1 MVSQASSAMKS
12 AINRLMYKIRIENS
26 VTAIDP
32 EAWDALAKERFY
44 MSYGWLKSIEETA
57 IDRVT
62 PLYFVLER
70 GDELLAT
77 AACYESHRDNPYDL
91 LNGFMLGRLERLA
104 GMFGLAFKPAFLC
117 GPLRG
122 AGEHVMVKGG
132 LSGDESLS
140 SLREMLD
147 AIETE
152 ATRRGLPLFFTN
164 VSELEA
170 DLRKEFRSRGY
181 NVTKVHPKNRLDIKW
196 ASFEEYMAD
205 RGTIVRKN
213 YETFRHEIK
222 RNRMAGVTFR
232 ELEQVEQEER
242 LYQLVSD
249 HHYRLNLQ
257 PFPYASNFFSVL
269 KSNLGRDAR
278 ILVAEKAG
286 QIVGVVTLFHRGTSG
301 WTTFIGLDYE
311 ATRNDF
317 TYFVLA
323 YCKAIEC
330 GINAG
335 MKRIDYGSMLY
346 RVKKRRGCTV
356 TQSFI
361 YHKACSGM
369 AHALLRPWFLFHR
382 LWYEK
387 RKIPGLLSG

>member
-1 MVSQASSAMKS
+1 
-12 AINRLMYKIRIENS
+12 MYKIRIENS

-32 EAWDALAKERFY
+32 DVWDALAEECFY
-44 MSYGWLKSIEETA
+44 MSYGWLKTIEETA

-62 PLYFVLER
+62 PLYFLLER

-77 AACYESHRDNPYDL
+77 AACYESHRDNPFDL
-91 LNGFMLGRLERLA
+91 LNGFMLGRLERVA

-122 AGEHVMVKGG
+122 TGEHVMVKGDRP
-132 LSGDESLS
+132 GDERLF
-140 SLREMLD
+140 SLREMLN
-147 AIETE
+147 AIENE
-152 ATRRGLPLFFTN
+152 ARRRGLPLFFTN
-164 VSELEA
+164 VSELEVA
-170 DLRKEFRSRGY
+170 LRNELCGRGY
-181 NVTKVHPKNRLDIKW
+181 NMTKVHPKNRLDIKW
-196 ASFEEYMAD
+196 GSFGEYMAD

-222 RNRMAGVTFR
+222 RNRVAGVSFR

-249 HHYRLNLQ
+249 HHYRLNQQ
-257 PFPYASNFFSVL
+257 PFPYASNFFSAL
-269 KSNLGRDAR
+269 KRNLGRDAI

-286 QIVGVVTLFHRGTSG
+286 QIVGVVTLFHRGAAG

-323 YCKAIEC
+323 YCKAIEY
-330 GINAG
+330 GIDAG
-335 MKRIDYGSMLY
+335 IKRIDYGSMLY

-356 TQSFI
+356 TQSYI
-361 YHKACSGM
+361 YHKACSDM
-369 AHALLRPWFLFHR
+369 AHVLLRPWFLLHR
-382 LWYEK
+382 LWYER
-387 RKIPGLLSG
+387 RKIPGLLSR